1 MPTYSRK
8 CLKCDELFDV
18 HCRIADKET
27 PKKCPYCDSEEGTY
41 MLSVPM
47 FMSRS
52 DRLMGKK
59 DTGFTEVLSKIAER
73 NKRTP
78 LQREIGK

>member
-1 MPTYSRK
+1 MPTYDRL
-8 CLKCDELFDV
+8 CLKCDELFNV

-27 PKKCPYCDSEEGTY
+27 PKECPHCGSEEGTY

-59 DTGFTEVLSKIAER
+59 DTGFAEVLSKISER

-78 LQREIGK
+78 LAKEHG